1 MTTYT
6 LPLATTLEAFSSLAP
21 FRAAKKNR
29 DMAPILGAVQIT
41 PGTIIATDRYAAARY
56 QHETITGD
64 DEPLLV
70 PAEAVDWIAS
80 LKRTTMR
87 DAKIAVPTTRD
98 GEGGYAADNY
108 RVTIISET
116 NGRTGTEEITV
127 TLLSETRDTIE
138 RSQSFDP
145 CPGKNFP
152 PIERLFPHDIDSAA
166 AHAAPLAGNGFAL
179 ATFQL
184 ERLAKVAKT
193 YGPADATSIR
203 TRLFANEPLSE
214 HQRTVPTYWR
224 VHCEGAA
231 TPLDGIAQPL
241 THP

>member
-1 MTTYT
+1 MTTYA
-6 LPLATTLEAFSSLAP
+6 LPLATALEAFSSLAL
-21 FRAAKKNR
+21 FRAAKSER
-29 DMAPILGAVQIT
+29 DMAPVLGAVRIT
-41 PGTIIATDRYAAARY
+41 PGAIVATDRYAAARY

-145 CPGKNFP
+145 CTGKNFP
-152 PIERLFPHDIDSAA
+152 PIDRLFPTDLEAAA
-166 AHAAPLAGNGFAL
+166 AHAAPFAEAGFTL

-184 ERLAKVAKT
+184 ERLAKVAKI
-193 YGPADATSIR
+193 YGTPTVTSIR
-203 TRLFANEPLSE
+203 TRMFANEPPRE
-214 HQRTVPTYWR
+214 HQRTTPVYWR
-224 VHCEGAA
+224 VHCEDD

-241 THP
+241 AHN